1 MSCQMRRIPQM
12 FARRFGTSGVSRS
25 VKAEDT
31 AIFKKLKKQQESFNT
46 GLGPEEV
53 FLQGGLK
60 DVVLYRTSVFLTVVS
75 TLYSGKVIYDLAQK

>member
-1 MSCQMRRIPQM
+1 M
-12 FARRFGTSGVSRS
+12 
-25 VKAEDT
+25 KAEDT

-60 DVVLYRTSVFLTVVS
+60 DVVLYRTSVFLTVIS
-75 TLYSGKVIYDLAQK
+75 T